1 MPPRRQNLKAP
12 RMQFSAGVCASWCL
26 GGLKAKAMNESA
38 VKYGLIAGNG
48 RFPFMVLESARE
60 RSLDMVVAAIK
71 EETFP
76 EIESC
81 GYPVHWLGLGQLGK
95 LIRVFQQA
103 GVTNAIMA
111 GQVKHVQIF
120 GSSLPDLT
128 MLKTLAG
135 LKHKSS
141 DALIGAVA
149 RVLEEAG
156 IALLDSTEFL
166 KPHMVPEGTL
176 TRRGLN
182 EHEQADLEFGRPVA
196 HRIALMDIGQTLVV
210 RDRAVV
216 AVEAMEGTDAAV
228 RRAGDLAGGRDLTVI
243 KVSKPKQ
250 DMRFDVPVVGP
261 STIRNMIEAG
271 ATALV
276 LDAHRTLLVDRRQ
289 LVQMADSNGIAIVGL
304 PPIE

>member
-1 MPPRRQNLKAP
+1 MSRN
-12 RMQFSAGVCASWCL
+12 
-26 GGLKAKAMNESA
+26 A

-60 RSLDMVVAAIK
+60 RNLDMVVAAIK
-71 EETFP
+71 EETSP
-76 EIESC
+76 DIESC

-95 LIRVFQQA
+95 LIRVLQQA
-103 GVTNAIMA
+103 GVGKAIMA

-128 MLKTLAG
+128 MIKTLAS
-135 LKHKSS
+135 LKHKST
-141 DALIGAVA
+141 DALIGALA

-156 IALLDSTEFL
+156 IELLDSTEFL
-166 KPHMVPEGTL
+166 RPHLAPEGTL

-182 EHEQADLEFGRPVA
+182 QRERADLEFGRPLA
-196 HRIALMDIGQTLVV
+196 HRIALMDIGQTIVV

-228 RRAGDLAGGRDLTVI
+228 RRAGELAGGKDLTVI

-250 DMRFDVPVVGP
+250 DMRFDVPVVGTP
-261 STIRNMIEAG
+261 TIRNMIEAG

-276 LDAHRTLLVDRRQ
+276 LDAYRTLLVDRRQ
-289 LVQMADSNGIAIVGL
+289 LVDTANGSSIAIVAL
-304 PPIE
+304 TPIE